1 MKKRNLLQRFII
13 IVIVTLGGLYLVI
26 GPHRRP
32 KLSDFTA
39 AGIKQTLSENIHLGL
54 DLKGGSHLVMRVKV
68 EEMLATLARDN
79 AAVVQRIAQDQ
90 GAKVTDVRSDAANGT
105 YRFFI
110 TLEDGTK
117 LKEIQDEAAKK
128 VDTREW
134 TPSVSGNTIT
144 WTLTSTATRDL
155 GQQATEQ
162 AFKIIESRINAVGVA
177 EPTLQYHGAQGAHEI
192 LLQMPGIQDPERVKK
207 MLGDPS
213 KLELVQVVDPHDTS
227 PDSPSPQNSSPTTFN
242 TCDEVVQALGGT
254 VPSGF
259 KSCEEAVKALSGTIL
274 PDRPD
279 RRVLPYTEREEP
291 TSSASNQTTDPNAP
305 KPKKWVVTVSPAIVD
320 GSELR
325 NAQATQGRAGG
336 DKFEISFQLKKS
348 GADKFGPWTTSHI
361 NKNMGV
367 VLNDEVKSIA
377 FIKSAIY
384 DEGQIEGNFTK
395 DTADYLALTLRSGAL
410 PAKIE
415 YQEERTVGPSLG
427 ADSIRSGVTASVVG
441 LGLVVLFM
449 LFYYRGSGVNAV
461 VALLL
466 NMILMMAALVA
477 IKATLTLPGIAGII
491 LTIGMAVDSNVLI
504 FERIREELR
513 TGKTVPSAVDQGF
526 ARAFV
531 TIIDTHVTTIISS
544 LFLFVFGTGPI
555 KGFAVTL
562 VLGLLVNLFS
572 AVYVSRT
579 IFIWHLNQK
588 GKRVDSLSI

>member
-1 MKKRNLLQRFII
+1 MKKRNLTRRFILI
-13 IVIVTLGGLYLVI
+13 TVITLVGLYVVI

-32 KLSDFTA
+32 KLSDFTG
-39 AGIKQTLSENIHLGL
+39 AGIKQSLRDNIRLGL
-54 DLKGGSHLVMRVKV
+54 DLKGGSHLVMHVKV
-68 EEMLATLARDN
+68 EKMLETLAKDN
-79 AAVVQRIAQDQ
+79 AAVVQKVAEDA
-90 GAKVTDVRSDAANGT
+90 GAKITDVRSDAAGGA
-105 YRFFI
+105 YRFFV
-110 TLEDGTK
+110 TLEDGSK
-117 LKEIQDEAAKK
+117 LKQVQDDVAKK

-144 WTLTSTATRDL
+144 WTLTSTAQRDL

-162 AFKIIESRINAVGVA
+162 AYKIIDTRINSAGVA
-177 EPTLQYHGAQGAHEI
+177 EPTLQYHGAQGSHEI

-213 KLELVQVVDPHDTS
+213 RLELVHVVDPRDPS
-227 PDSPSPQNSSPTTFN
+227 PDSPSNSPITAPTFN
-242 TCDEVVQALGGT
+242 TEQEAVQALGGT
-254 VPSGF
+254 VP
-259 KSCEEAVKALSGTIL
+259 
-274 PDRPD
+274 PN
-279 RRVLPYTEREEP
+279 RRVLPYAERDEP
-291 TSSASNQTTDPNAP
+291 TTANNQPADPNAP
-305 KPKKWVVTVSPAIVD
+305 KPKKWVVVISPPVVD

-325 NAQATQGRAGG
+325 NASAGQGRAGG
-336 DKFEISFQLKKS
+336 DRYEIDFQLKKS

-377 FIKSAIY
+377 YIKGAIY
-384 DEGQIEGNFTK
+384 DEGQITGSFTK
-395 DTADYLALTLRSGAL
+395 ESAETLALTLRSGAL
-410 PAKIE
+410 PAEIE

-427 ADSIRSGVTASVVG
+427 ADSIRSGITASLVG
-441 LGLVVLFM
+441 LGLVVAFM
-449 LFYYRGSGVNAV
+449 LFYYRGSGINAV

-466 NMILMMAALVA
+466 NMILMLAALVL

-504 FERIREELR
+504 FERIREEMR

-531 TIIDTHVTTIISS
+531 TIIDTHVTTVISS

-562 VLGLLVNLFS
+562 ILGLLVNLFS

-588 GKRVDSLSI
+588 GRRADSLSI